1 MRVAL
6 SNSLASIARKLSP
19 TDAQRVWTFLAKFGE
34 NPAHPSL
41 SLERIDKTKH
51 DDLWSGRIS
60 DGLRAVIHKEGEN
73 WTVLYVGQHDDAYNW
88 AKTRIIERHVKTGA
102 LQVVVAPE
110 VVAPIVKADPTP
122 ASQPGLFAQ
131 YPDDY
136 LLTLGLPPVW
146 LPTIRQIRSKE
157 VLLNTVL
164 ELPEEV
170 AERLLELAEGGFV
183 TPPVPLAE
191 DRPTIES
198 QDTRRRFVVLD
209 SNHDL
214 LRMLEAPLATW
225 IAFLHPSQ
233 QQLATGTFSGPV
245 KVTGSAGTGKTVVGL
260 HRARHLAR
268 LGKRVLL
275 TSFVTTLCRNLERNL
290 QILCTPEELERI
302 TVTTVHKQAKDLLRA
317 AGESVEVVD
326 DEEIKQLLERFS
338 YKDAD
343 APNVATISRSPTH
356 FLDCP
361 LDRVSLWLEWESII
375 QAQGITS
382 WDEYRTA
389 NRAGRGQPL
398 TVKERKQVWQVFE
411 GVLNTLQS
419 KGQTDWSGLCRL
431 ARKLLN
437 SGKVQSPYDAVI
449 VDELQDLRPQEI
461 KLLVTLA
468 GEGTD
473 HLMLLGDGGQRIYA
487 GRFSLKAL
495 GIDVRGRS
503 HVLRIN
509 YRMTEQIRSFADQVV
524 DSSSDDLDGNHEQR
538 RGTIS
543 LLKGPEPTMQGF
555 KTQLLQNQWIVNQ
568 VSKLLSVGLSP
579 NEIAIF
585 ARTSDLLKTI
595 ESSLKAAGIP
605 CQQLSREEEPT
616 AAAVNLATMHRAKGL
631 EFKAVFVVNVSDEL
645 MPFPYAFKLL
655 SDQQAREAAIERERQ
670 LLYVSVTRARD
681 EVFVT
686 WVGQPSRFLEEVL
699 TAPNS
704 MKANPTRSIKV

>member
-1 MRVAL
+1 MPVAL

-60 DGLRAVIHKEGEN
+60 DGLRAVIHKDGEI

-88 AKTRIIERHVKTGA
+88 AKTRTIERHIKTGA

-110 VVAPIVKADPTP
+110 VVAPIVEADTKE
-122 ASQPGLFAQ
+122 ASKPGLFAQ

-136 LLTLGLPPVW
+136 LLSLGLPPIW
-146 LPTIRQIRSKE
+146 LPTTRQIRSKD

-170 AERLLELAEGGFV
+170 AERLLDLAEGGFV

-198 QDTRRRFVVLD
+198 QDTKRRFFVLD
-209 SNHDL
+209 TNHDL

-245 KVTGSAGTGKTVVGL
+245 KVTGAAGTGKTVVGL

-268 LGKRVLL
+268 QGKRVLL
-275 TSFVTTLCRNLERNL
+275 TSFVTTLCHNLERNL
-290 QILCTPEELERI
+290 QILCTPEELEHI
-302 TVTTVHKQAKDLLRA
+302 TVTTVHKQAKDLLKA

-326 DEEIKQLLERFS
+326 DEVIKKLVEKS
-338 YKDAD
+338 YI
-343 APNVATISRSPTH
+343 PG
-356 FLDCP
+356 CP
-361 LDRVSLWLEWESII
+361 LDQASLWLEWESVI
-375 QAQGITS
+375 QAQGITT
-382 WDEYRTA
+382 WNEYRTA

-398 TVKERKQVWQVFE
+398 SVKERKQVWQMIE
-411 GVLNTLQS
+411 QVLNTLQA
-419 KGQTDWSGLCRL
+419 KKQIDWSGLCRQ
-431 ARKLLN
+431 ARQLLS
-437 SGKVQSPYDAVI
+437 SGKVASPYDAVI

-461 KLLVTLA
+461 KLLAALA
-468 GEGTD
+468 GEGRD
-473 HLMLLGDGGQRIYA
+473 RLMVLGDAGQRIYA
-487 GRFSLKAL
+487 GRFNLKAL

-509 YRMTEQIRSFADQVV
+509 YRTTEQIRSFADQIVG
-524 DSSSDDLDGNHEQR
+524 SSSDDLDGSQQERQK
-538 RGTIS
+538 TIS
-543 LLKGPEPTMQGF
+543 LLKGPDPVMQGF
-555 KTQLLQNQWIVNQ
+555 KTQPLQNQWIANQ
-568 VSKLLSVGLSP
+568 VSKLLSMGLLP

-585 ARTSDLLKTI
+585 ARTNDLLKGI
-595 ESSLKAAGIP
+595 ESSLRTAEIP
-605 CQQLSREEEPT
+605 CHQLSREEEST
-616 AAAVNLATMHRAKGL
+616 SDTVNLGTMHRAKGL
-631 EFKAVFVVNVSDEL
+631 EFKVVFVINVSDEL
-645 MPFPYAFKLL
+645 MPFPYAFKHL
-655 SDQQAREAAIERERQ
+655 SDQQARDAAIERERQ

-686 WVGQPSRFLEEVL
+686 WVGQPSRFLEEIL
-699 TAPNS
+699 TMPNPV
-704 MKANPTRSIKV
+704 KANPSRSMKV